1 MERAGRLLPKLEL
14 KGILELEDMARAAWK
29 PAVGARIAAHS
40 QVLSLVRDKL
50 VIAVEDPEWQRNL
63 CKLSGMILRNLQKEL
78 GAGMVASI
86 EFRPAI
92 PRRSPG
98 RAETL
103 RPGQDR
109 AELPADEADRIA
121 DPYLKQLYITSR
133 KRALA

>member
-1 MERAGRLLPKLEL
+1 MERAGRLLPKLKL
-14 KGILELEDMARAAWK
+14 KGIMEPEDMARAAWK
-29 PAVGARIAAHS
+29 PAVGPRIASHS

-50 VIAVEDPEWQRNL
+50 VVAVEDAEWQRNL
-63 CKLSGMILRNLQKEL
+63 CKLSGMILSNLQREL
-78 GAGMVASI
+78 GPGMVASV

-98 RAETL
+98 RAEAL
-103 RPGQDR
+103 RPRQDG
-109 AELPADEADRIA
+109 AEFPPDEADRIA